1 MITIA
6 DPQFIKSQEERMSH
20 LQKQLETIVT
30 EMKSIQEFLNEY
42 EGKRNA

>member
-1 MITIA
+1 MIAIS
-6 DPQFIKSQEERMSH
+6 DPEFIKSQEQRMSH

-42 EGKRNA
+42 EGRHHA